1 MPSKDS
7 ISLGLGLGS
16 IGTSLIGGA
25 LNAWSTHKTNQMNM
39 KIAQMNNEFN
49 EAMLER
55 QMDFSR
61 EMWNAENE
69 YNSPANQM
77 ELRREAGLNPYMIDD
92 GYTGTASSPG
102 SVGMPTASPVQFTA
116 PQFDTGTVVGAIG
129 QLGNL
134 MTNGFLAR
142 QQGVGQQIENQ
153 YAEAMNQA
161 KLALMFEQINETGFK
176 AKKSGLEWQLMN
188 DTYDNLALKTQLEND
203 YLQSSITVNKAQA
216 AVMQWDAKLKEVE
229 LAFLPQ
235 EKQAEL
241 AIRAQEL
248 VNLQLQGKISEQ
260 QCKLMIAQTLATY
273 KSVEAMDSRIAL
285 DYSERAVNASEAAK
299 NWNDV
304 DASAPDAV
312 VGRESAKAY
321 DKIADKIHGY
331 AIEQFTNNLQRESV
345 RIPYLEGISNSVGY
359 SPGDYVRSVQ
369 DTGGSLLKFLK

>member
-1 MPSKDS
+1 MPPKDRL
-7 ISLGLGLGS
+7 SLGLGLGS

-49 EAMLER
+49 EAMLEK
-55 QMDFSR
+55 QMGFSR

-69 YNSPANQM
+69 YNTPVNQ
-77 ELRREAGLNPYMIDD
+77 RERLEDAGLNPYMMMD
-92 GYTGTASSPG
+92 GGNAGNASSVG

-116 PQFDTGTVVGAIG
+116 PQFDTGTVIGAIG

-153 YAEAMNQA
+153 YADAMNQA
-161 KLALMFEQINETGFK
+161 KIALMFEQINETGFK

-188 DTYDNLALKTQLEND
+188 DTYDNLKLKTQLEND
-203 YLQSSITVNKAQA
+203 YLQSSITVNEAQA

-312 VGRESAKAY
+312 AGRERAK
-321 DKIADKIHGY
+321 GY
-331 AIEQFTNNLQRESV
+331 EDVAEQIYQYAVEQAKNDASREDS
-345 RIPYLEGISNSVGY
+345 RLPRLEGWMQGF
-359 SPGDYVRSVQ
+359 SPVLS
-369 DTGGSLLKFLK
+369 TGTEAAKVAVTRGKK